1 MARFATVTSIGSCLE
16 ACCWKGQSVFDAEP
30 DGAPAILVIE
40 DDVEIQIVLRRVLI
54 SSVRGYEIIT
64 VSSGAAAL
72 EHLSRRVVP
81 LVFTDYN
88 LPAMNGMQIARLIR
102 RESPSTRIV
111 LVTAYAT
118 PQLERL
124 AMRSDSDID
133 YFVAKPFSI
142 EQIEEIVRAALR

>member
-1 MARFATVTSIGSCLE
+1 MP
-16 ACCWKGQSVFDAEP
+16 WKGTSVLDREP

-40 DDVEIQIVLRRVLI
+40 DDVEIQIVLRRVLAG
-54 SSVRGYEIIT
+54 SVRGYEIIT

-72 EHLSRRVVP
+72 EHLSRRLVP

-88 LPAMNGMQIARLIR
+88 LPAMNGMQIARVIR

-124 AMRSDSDID
+124 VLRADSDVD
-133 YFVAKPFSI
+133 YFVPKPFAI
-142 EQIEEIVRAALR
+142 ERIEEIVRATLR